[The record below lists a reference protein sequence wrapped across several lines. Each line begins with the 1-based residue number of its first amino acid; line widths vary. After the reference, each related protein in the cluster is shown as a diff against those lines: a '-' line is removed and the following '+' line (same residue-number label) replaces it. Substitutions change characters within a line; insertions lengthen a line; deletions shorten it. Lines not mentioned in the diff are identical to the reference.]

1 MAGAGA
7 NVDLES
13 DDGGIVDCT
22 VFQRIA
28 KRSKVILENK
38 MLSSDNVPSYMLGI
52 RFVEEEQMTQIPN
65 LNPIEIP
72 KQVEKVFGKV
82 RSVRITSSGL
92 VLICSTSA
100 EQKERVF

>member
-65 LNPIEIP
+65 LNPFEIP
-72 KQVEKVFGKV
+72 KLWKKY
-82 RSVRITSSGL
+82 SV
-92 VLICSTSA
+92 
-100 EQKERVF
+100 KFERVVG